1 MGKIKENQQ
10 KKRQQLFETAFD
22 LFISKGIHETTI
34 QDIAKAAGVAKGTFY
49 LYFKDKYDLIDK
61 LRRRKTAKLFE
72 EAINFSR
79 TVQHDNFT
87 EQLLIIIE
95 YIIDEFANNQDL
107 LRFIYKNLSMGM
119 GLQNLHID
127 TDKETG
133 ESGTSSIY
141 EIFEERVRQDG
152 LKLKDPRTTLFL
164 VIELVGS
171 TCYSSILFDIP
182 LPIEEFK
189 PYLNE
194 AVRRLLN
201 ANLL

>member
-22 LFISKGIHETTI
+22 LFTSKGIHETTI

-61 LRRRKTAKLFE
+61 LRKKKTAKLFE

-79 TVQHDNFT
+79 TVQYDNFT

-95 YIIDEFANNQDL
+95 YIIDEFSNNQDL
-107 LRFIYKNLSMGM
+107 LRFIYKNLSLGM
-119 GLQNLHID
+119 GLQNIHID
-127 TDKETG
+127 TDKEQG
-133 ESGTSSIY
+133 ENTTSSIY
-141 EIFEERVRQDG
+141 EIFEERVKQDG
-152 LKLKDPRTTLFL
+152 LELKDPRTTLFL

-171 TCYSSILFDIP
+171 TCYNAILFDIP

-189 PYLNE
+189 PSLNE
-194 AVRRLLN
+194 AVRKLLN
-201 ANLL
+201 E

>member
-22 LFISKGIHETTI
+22 LFTSKGIHETTI

-61 LRRRKTAKLFE
+61 LRKKKTAKLFE

-79 TVQHDNFT
+79 TVQYDNFT

-95 YIIDEFANNQDL
+95 YIIDEFSNNQDL
-107 LRFIYKNLSMGM
+107 LRFIYKNLSLGM
-119 GLQNLHID
+119 GLQNIHID
-127 TDKETG
+127 TDKDKEQG
-133 ESGTSSIY
+133 ENTTSSIY
-141 EIFEERVRQDG
+141 EIFEERVKQDG
-152 LKLKDPRTTLFL
+152 LELKDPRTTLFL

-171 TCYSSILFDIP
+171 TCYNAILFDIP

-189 PYLNE
+189 PSLNE
-194 AVRRLLN
+194 AVRKLLN
-201 ANLL
+201 E

>member
-22 LFISKGIHETTI
+22 LFTSKGIHETTI

-61 LRRRKTAKLFE
+61 LRKKKTAKLFE

-79 TVQHDNFT
+79 TVQYENFT

-95 YIIDEFANNQDL
+95 YIIDEFSNNQDL
-107 LRFIYKNLSMGM
+107 LRFIYKNLSLGM
-119 GLQNLHID
+119 GLQNIHID
-127 TDKETG
+127 TDKEQG
-133 ESGTSSIY
+133 ENTTSSIY
-141 EIFEERVRQDG
+141 EIFEERVKQDG
-152 LKLKDPRTTLFL
+152 LELKDPRTTLFL

-171 TCYSSILFDIP
+171 TCYNAILFDIP

-189 PYLNE
+189 PSLNE
-194 AVRRLLN
+194 AVRKLLN
-201 ANLL
+201 E

>member
-22 LFISKGIHETTI
+22 LFTSKGIHETTI

-49 LYFKDKYDLIDK
+49 LYFKDKYDLIEK
-61 LRRRKTAKLFE
+61 LRKKKTAKLFE

-79 TVQHDNFT
+79 TVQYDNFT

-95 YIIDEFANNQDL
+95 YIIDEFSNNQDL
-107 LRFIYKNLSMGM
+107 LRFIYKNLSLGM
-119 GLQNLHID
+119 GLQNIHID
-127 TDKETG
+127 TDKEQG
-133 ESGTSSIY
+133 ENTTSSIY
-141 EIFEERVRQDG
+141 EIFEERVKQDG
-152 LKLKDPRTTLFL
+152 LELKDPRTTLFL

-171 TCYSSILFDIP
+171 TCYNAILFDIP

-189 PYLNE
+189 PSLNE
-194 AVRRLLN
+194 AVRKLLN
-201 ANLL
+201 E

>member
-22 LFISKGIHETTI
+22 LFTSKGIHETTI

-49 LYFKDKYDLIDK
+49 LYFKDKYDLIEK
-61 LRRRKTAKLFE
+61 LRKKKTAKLFE

-79 TVQHDNFT
+79 TVQYDNFT

-95 YIIDEFANNQDL
+95 YIIDEFSNNQDS
-107 LRFIYKNLSMGM
+107 LRFIYKNLSLGM
-119 GLQNLHID
+119 GLQNIHID
-127 TDKETG
+127 TDKEQG
-133 ESGTSSIY
+133 ENTTSSIY
-141 EIFEERVRQDG
+141 EIFEERVKQDG
-152 LKLKDPRTTLFL
+152 LELKDPRTTLFL

-171 TCYSSILFDIP
+171 TCYNAILFDIP

-189 PYLNE
+189 PSLNE
-194 AVRRLLN
+194 AVRKLLN
-201 ANLL
+201 E